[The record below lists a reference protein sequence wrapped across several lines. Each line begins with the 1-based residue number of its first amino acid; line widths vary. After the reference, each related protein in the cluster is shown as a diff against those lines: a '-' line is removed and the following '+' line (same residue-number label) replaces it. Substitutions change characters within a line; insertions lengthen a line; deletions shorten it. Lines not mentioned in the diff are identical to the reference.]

1 MSVYCQPPPYIFERP
16 PLSKTERLQF
26 LRWFSIAISRKVCAI
41 ADLSA
46 VGLSKYYY
54 LIPTAEPLQFFPHSL
69 PASFFNEL
77 LVISNL
83 CAVLF
88 LFYAYSTASS
98 RIFFFFLLS
107 CVYLRFRSPISKT
120 RTWGLFWAF
129 PFVCWMEKARAEAPE
144 DWRESSNRWG
154 RICLTKINKYEFIAA
169 LAQCGICCC
178 VAGNNIKT

>member
-98 RIFFFFLLS
+98 RIFFFFFCYRAS
-107 CVYLRFRSPISKT
+107 ICVSALRSPRLGLGVSSGPFLSFAEWRRLGQKRP
-120 RTWGLFWAF
+120 RT
-129 PFVCWMEKARAEAPE
+129 E
-144 DWRESSNRWG
+144 ESLRTVG
-154 RICLTKINKYEFIAA
+154 GVFA
-169 LAQCGICCC
+169 
-178 VAGNNIKT
+178 

>member
-1 MSVYCQPPPYIFERP
+1 MSVSSQPPPYIFERP
-16 PLSKTERLQF
+16 SLSKTERLQF
-26 LRWFSIAISRKVCAI
+26 LRGFSIAISRKVCAI

-54 LIPTAEPLQFFPHSL
+54 LIPTAESLQFFPHSL

-98 RIFFFFLLS
+98 RIFFFFF
-107 CVYLRFRSPISKT
+107 VIVR
-120 RTWGLFWAF
+120 LFAF
-129 PFVCWMEKARAEAPE
+129 PLSDLQDSDLGSLLGLSFRLLNGE
-144 DWRESSNRWG
+144 G
-154 RICLTKINKYEFIAA
+154 
-169 LAQCGICCC
+169 
-178 VAGNNIKT
+178 